1 VIFPKYY
8 AMTATV
14 VLLIAALLCPF
25 TADAASCESV
35 ARQVSKKALS
45 PIDETE
51 LAEILNTL
59 NASDNRNLPPKF
71 LTKKQAREAGWKPGK
86 DLWSIRKLRGKSM
99 GGDSFGNFEKKLPKG
114 QWREADLNYK
124 GGHRGPKRLVY
135 SRAGVRFV
143 TVDHYKT
150 FLEVPA
156 CK

>member
-1 VIFPKYY
+1 MVG
-8 AMTATV
+8 M
-14 VLLIAALLCPF
+14 LIAALLCPF
-25 TADAASCESV
+25 AAEAASCESV
-35 ARQVSKKALS
+35 ARQVSRQVLS

-59 NASDNRNLPPKF
+59 NASDNRDLPPKF

-86 DLWSIRKLRGKSM
+86 DLWSVRKLRGKSM
-99 GGDSFGNFEKKLPKG
+99 GGDSFGNFEKRLPKG

-124 GGHRGPKRLVY
+124 GGHRGPNRIVY

-150 FLEVPA
+150 FTEVPA
-156 CK
+156 CR